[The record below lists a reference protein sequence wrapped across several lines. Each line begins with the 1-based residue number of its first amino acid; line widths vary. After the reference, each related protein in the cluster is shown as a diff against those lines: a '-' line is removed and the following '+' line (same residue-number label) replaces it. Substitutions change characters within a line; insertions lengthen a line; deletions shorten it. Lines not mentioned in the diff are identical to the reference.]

1 MSPKKRIYQKRKRFY
16 GDFRDYRDVGGKL
29 EALVPEGA
37 RLRRATT
44 DYTEAMRCLTR
55 RVDELELLRRATGPC
70 LESPQLKDYA
80 VHHLSQKAAALRSE
94 SVRRD
99 EFSLLHFLKY
109 FGDDIRLRE
118 INVAGITDYL
128 RWRRTQPGSRRDSSV
143 SAATLRRELT
153 ALSSLFKRAVSE
165 DLAELNPVVRLMDKP
180 RIERVEPAWLEV
192 DEAARLIAA
201 GFKLDARPNLR
212 RAVPFL
218 GPLLATHLYTGG
230 RPGEVFGLEVSDV
243 DLVNRVVH
251 FRPNE
256 WRRLKRGH
264 HRTVPL
270 WPKLSQVLRAYLKN
284 VPTSGLLFPSES
296 KKMLTDIRG
305 SLEHAVESAGIQKH
319 VTPNT
324 MRHTYAA
331 TRIQTLD
338 HGQPVALFSVAKE
351 LGHAGIAMIDR
362 HYGHLQNVRHRQKAV
377 EYVDNEL
384 EFRREAKRA

>member
-1 MSPKKRIYQKRKRFY
+1 MRKKRIYQKRGRFY
-16 GDFRDYRDVGGKL
+16 GDFRDYQDVGGKL
-29 EALVPEGA
+29 EALIPEGA
-37 RLRRATT
+37 RPRRATT
-44 DYTEAMRCLTR
+44 DHTEAMRCVTR
-55 RVDELELLRRATGPC
+55 RVDELESLRRATGTRP
-70 LESPQLKDYA
+70 ESPQLKDYA
-80 VHHLSQKAAALRSE
+80 VRHFGRKAVALRPE
-94 SVRRD
+94 SVKRD
-99 EFSLLHFLKY
+99 ELSLLRFLEY
-109 FGDDIRLRE
+109 FGDDIRLRD

-128 RWRRTQPGSRRDSSV
+128 CWRRAQPGSRRGSTV

-165 DLAELNPVVRLMDKP
+165 DLAEQNPVVRLTDKP
-180 RIERVEPAWLEV
+180 RIERVEPEWLEV
-192 DEAARLIAA
+192 GEAARLIAG
-201 GFKLDARPNLR
+201 GFKLDARPNRR
-212 RAVPFL
+212 RAVPFM

-243 DLVNRVVH
+243 DFVNRVVH

-270 WPKLSQVLRAYLKN
+270 WPKLRQILRAYLKES
-284 VPTSGLLFPSES
+284 PRSSLLFPSES
-296 KKMLTDIRG
+296 GKMLTDIRG

-324 MRHTYAA
+324 MRHSYAA

-338 HGQPVALFSVAKE
+338 HGQPVALFTVARE
-351 LGHAGIAMIDR
+351 MGHAGIAMIDR
-362 HYGHLQNVRHRQKAV
+362 HYGHLQNVRHRQETV

-384 EFRREAKRA
+384 EFREARRA